1 MDETLKQKIQQL
13 VHEEIEIVSYNP
25 SWPRL
30 FEKEKTFLQDNLP
43 DDLLGRI
50 EHFGSTAIPGLSAKP
65 IIDILVEVTSLEET
79 KNRIVPILKLEGY
92 EYLWRPTIGNQ
103 PPYYAWFIKRNLKGA
118 RSYHIHMVEFDSNLW
133 KRLFFRDYLI
143 DFPAEAKRYDTL
155 KKTLA
160 KRYSHDRIE
169 YTKQKSAYIQKI
181 TDKALAYYQGKN
193 ESE

>member
-1 MDETLKQKIQQL
+1 MDEILKQKIQQL
-13 VHEEIEIVSYNP
+13 VREEIEIVSYNP

-30 FEKEKTFLQDNLP
+30 FEKEKIFLQDNLP
-43 DDLLGRI
+43 DDIVIRI
-50 EHFGSTAIPGLSAKP
+50 EHFGSTAVPGLSAKP

-79 KNRIVPILKLEGY
+79 KKRVVPFLESEGY

-103 PPYYAWFIKRNLKGA
+103 PPYYAWFIKRNSKGI
-118 RSYHIHMVEFDSNLW
+118 RSHHIHMVESDSEIW
-133 KRLFFRDYLI
+133 KRLFFRDYLK

-155 KKTLA
+155 KRTLA

-181 TDKALAYYQGKN
+181 TDKAMKHYKKIK
-193 ESE
+193 

>member
-13 VHEEIEIVSYNP
+13 VREEIEIVSYNP

-30 FEKEKTFLQDNLP
+30 FEKEKIFLQDNLP
-43 DDLLGRI
+43 DDIVIRI
-50 EHFGSTAIPGLSAKP
+50 EHFGSTAVPGLSAKP

-79 KNRIVPILKLEGY
+79 KKRVVPFLESEGY
-92 EYLWRPTIGNQ
+92 EYLWRPTIGYQ
-103 PPYYAWFIKRNLKGA
+103 PPYYAWFIKRNSKGI
-118 RSYHIHMVEFDSNLW
+118 RSHHIHMVESDSEIW
-133 KRLFFRDYLI
+133 KRLFFRDYLK

-155 KKTLA
+155 KRTLA

-181 TDKALAYYQGKN
+181 TDKAMKHYKKIK
-193 ESE
+193 